1 MSFVRTK
8 ALNILN
14 KKRDNLGC
22 ILAIAVKIDDFIF
35 VLINIYNANNEPQ
48 QLYTLNNLINILQT
62 FEDI

>member
-1 MSFVRTK
+1 MGFVRTK

-22 ILAIAVKIDDFIF
+22 ILAIAVKIDDSVF

-48 QLYTLNNLINILQT
+48 QLYTLNDLINILQT

>member
-1 MSFVRTK
+1 MGFVRTK

-22 ILAIAVKIDDFIF
+22 ILAIAVKIDDSVS

-48 QLYTLNNLINILQT
+48 QLYTLNDLINILQT

>member
-1 MSFVRTK
+1 MGFVRTK

>member
-1 MSFVRTK
+1 MGFVRTK

-22 ILAIAVKIDDFIF
+22 ILAIAVKIDDSVF
-35 VLINIYNANNEPQ
+35 VLINIYNAYNEPQ
-48 QLYTLNNLINILQT
+48 QLYTLNDLINILQT

>member
-1 MSFVRTK
+1 MGFVRTK

-22 ILAIAVKIDDFIF
+22 ILAIAVKIDDSVF
-35 VLINIYNANNEPQ
+35 VLINIYNANTEPQ
-48 QLYTLNNLINILQT
+48 QLYTLNDLINILQT

>member
-22 ILAIAVKIDDFIF
+22 ILAIAVKIDDSIF

>member
-1 MSFVRTK
+1 MGFVRTK

-22 ILAIAVKIDDFIF
+22 ILAIAVKIDDSIF
-35 VLINIYNANNEPQ
+35 VLIIIYNANNEPQ